1 MCGCIHSSY
10 RQPSTTSIIK
20 VMSCLPMADSL
31 RSLILPCIF
40 DSADDS
46 CQPMKKTE
54 LDPSFLPSLSP
65 PLHLSHRPAPSEQ
78 SLANPLLILQW
89 TPCLHSQ
96 IYAVLPSRLNIGL
109 LAAAEHP
116 PPSTQTSM
124 RYLLQLCFSLAYSL
138 VPAIVPILTQI
149 VLE

>member
-1 MCGCIHSSY
+1 MTHVNPSR
-10 RQPSTTSIIK
+10 RQK
-20 VMSCLPMADSL
+20 
-31 RSLILPCIF
+31 
-40 DSADDS
+40 
-46 CQPMKKTE
+46 

-65 PLHLSHRPAPSEQ
+65 PLHLSHCPAPSGQ

-96 IYAVLPSRLNIGL
+96 IYAVLPPRLNIGL
-109 LAAAEHP
+109 LAAAERP

-138 VPAIVPILTQI
+138 VPAIVPILTLKLFLSDLIISKARGLFSIFFQRGKS
-149 VLE
+149 VRENKVGESRREHFLSMH